1 MFGIRKLWKEKSRW
15 KKYPCM
21 YGIWREMT
29 DRSRGDRCAG
39 DSVRVGRTRGLNC
52 KIGNRNARGELVE
65 RCRREIRAN
74 GNSVVTLARLKYAIR
89 SDTILRSPP
98 PFPGPLIEFS
108 LAAFAVVVKEPAT
121 EFIVR
126 KLVNFDT
133 LHQPYIVHCVYSIR
147 RRISQIPPPIS
158 PRWSSRS
165 LRSRLLRSDFSR
177 FW

>member
-1 MFGIRKLWKEKSRW
+1 MEKISLYIWDLTRDDGSIERRSMRRGFGPRWTDTRIELQDWKQE
-15 KKYPCM
+15 C
-21 YGIWREMT
+21 T
-29 DRSRGDRCAG
+29 TL
-39 DSVRVGRTRGLNC
+39 V
-52 KIGNRNARGELVE
+52 GELVE

-121 EFIVR
+121 GFIVR

-133 LHQPYIVHCVYSIR
+133 LHQPYIVHCVYSIYGEEFHR
-147 RRISQIPPPIS
+147 FLLQSLHVN
-158 PRWSSRS
+158 PREA
-165 LRSRLLRSDFSR
+165 
-177 FW
+177 